1 MTTKIV
7 SSSCGELLVKDN
19 GHVLRATGIT
29 YATASRF
36 APPSPASPATSL
48 INATE
53 RGPACPQLPSRF
65 DWVTG
70 PIVDGLVQDEDCL
83 TLTVTAP
90 SHAKDSRPV
99 MVFFHGGAYMSGSGE
114 SDAYNPSILVQEQ
127 DIVVVTVNYRL
138 GILGNLAIDN
148 VAPANLSLMDQIC
161 ALEWVRSNI
170 ASFGGDPQ
178 NVTIFGQ
185 SAGGFSVYCLL
196 LAEGTDHL
204 FQRAI
209 LQSAPLALATG
220 RDGMV
225 RDMGEAALSE
235 LGPQLLTASIN
246 DVLSCGATIT
256 ARALPHGAVSG
267 MAYAPQLGVDPLP
280 PEDKI
285 LERLQR
291 RVDQGVNILIG
302 TNSHEG
308 SPYSLMAQGN
318 TTGPFN
324 AVENFV
330 MDEIATGITAMF
342 TTSATEFEKLY
353 QSLGGTV
360 QRYLFEWHPQKT
372 VLGSCHALDV
382 TALLGSRGP
391 WNNSLMMASSYD
403 EVEVFAPRMRKMWAS
418 FARNGVSPDAHSP
431 IRIPADL

>member
-1 MTTKIV
+1 MTTRIV
-7 SSSCGELLVKDN
+7 SSSCGDILVKDN
-19 GHVLRATGIT
+19 GQVLRATGIT

-36 APPSPASPATSL
+36 SPPTPTSSSASA
-48 INATE
+48 INATQS
-53 RGPACPQLPSRF
+53 GPACPQLPSRF

-70 PIVDGLVQDEDCL
+70 PIVDGLTQDENCL

-90 SHAKDSRPV
+90 SQFENSRPV

-114 SDAYNPSILVQEQ
+114 SKAYNPSTLVHEQ
-127 DIVVVTVNYRL
+127 NVVVVTVNYRL

-148 VAPANLSLMDQIC
+148 VAPANLSVMDQIC
-161 ALEWVRSNI
+161 ALQWVRSNI
-170 ASFGGDPQ
+170 ASFGGNPR

-209 LQSAPLALATG
+209 MQSAPLAFATG

-235 LGPQLLTASIN
+235 LGSRLLTASID
-246 DVLSCGATIT
+246 DVLACGGAIT
-256 ARALPHGAVSG
+256 LRALPHGAVSG
-267 MAYAPQLGVDPLP
+267 MAYAPQLGVYPLP
-280 PEDKI
+280 PEERI
-285 LERLQR
+285 LDRLQQ
-291 RVDQGVNILIG
+291 RVDQGVHVLIG

-324 AVENFV
+324 TVENFV

-342 TTSATEFEKLY
+342 TRSATEFEKSY
-353 QSLGGTV
+353 RSLGGTV
-360 QRYLFEWHPQKT
+360 QRYLFEWHPRRT

-382 TALLGSRGP
+382 TALLGSRET

-403 EVEVFAPRMRKMWAS
+403 EVEVFAPQMREMWAS
-418 FARNGVSPDAHSP
+418 FARNGVPPDAHSP

>member
-1 MTTKIV
+1 MTTRVV
-7 SSSCGELLVKDN
+7 SSPFGDLLVKDN
-19 GHVLRATGIT
+19 EHLVRATGIT

-36 APPSPASPATSL
+36 SPPVLASPSASVFDATQP
-48 INATE
+48 
-53 RGPACPQLPSRF
+53 GPACPQLPSRF

-70 PIVDGLVQDEDCL
+70 PIVDGLTQDENCL

-90 SHAKDSRPV
+90 SNFENSRPV

-114 SDAYNPSILVQEQ
+114 SEAYNPSTLVQEQ
-127 DIVVVTVNYRL
+127 NVVVVTVNYRL
-138 GILGNLAIDN
+138 GILGNLAIDM
-148 VAPANLSLMDQIC
+148 VAPANLSLLDQIC
-161 ALEWVRSNI
+161 ALQWVNSNI
-170 ASFGGDPQ
+170 ASFGGNPN

-196 LAEGTDHL
+196 LADGTDHL

-209 LQSAPLALATG
+209 MQSAPLALAAG

-225 RDMGEAALSE
+225 RDMSEAALSE
-235 LGPQLLTASIN
+235 LGSELLTASIN
-246 DVLSCGATIT
+246 EVLSCGAAIT

-267 MAYAPQLGVDPLP
+267 MAYAPQLGVYPLP
-280 PEDKI
+280 AEDKI
-285 LERLQR
+285 LDRLQQ
-291 RVDQGVNILIG
+291 RVNQGVHILIG

-342 TTSATEFEKLY
+342 TMSATEFEKSY

-360 QRYLFEWHPQKT
+360 QRYLFEWHPRKT

-382 TALLGSRGP
+382 TALLGSRDS

-403 EVEVFAPRMRKMWAS
+403 EVEVFAPRMRQMWAA
-418 FARNGVSPDAHSP
+418 FARNGVAPDALSP